1 MLQYMVIGLGGALGA
16 ITRVALGKL
25 LPVSI
30 MGIPFQIL
38 FVNIL
43 GCFVMGLLTEIMLL
57 RWPVTDNLR
66 SFWIS
71 GVLGGFTTFS
81 SFALEFGLL
90 LKKNEIIS
98 AMIYATLSFAVS
110 IIFFFIGIKLAR
122 IS

>member
-1 MLQYMVIGLGGALGA
+1 MVIGLGGALGA